1 LRHSIFSIITSAPEE
16 GIKMSSATGMNKM
29 KKNTANTVFFRYS
42 PSESSI
48 TRKHFETYFSDIGPV
63 KKCSL
68 IRTNKNKDDDG
79 KRNREAKGY
88 GFCKFTSQDDS
99 INAAKTLNEKV
110 MELEYGLKVKV
121 WVEVADSETS
131 NSNSMVKKN
140 KVQALPSLPDGIPTA
155 DSTTTTTEDL
165 LQLQAKKRTS
175 RVILR
180 NLSFY
185 ATEHNIRQVME
196 EKFGEV
202 VDINLPLV
210 PNLGNDKDDK
220 AEGAK
225 KKRKQLKQHRGF
237 AFVTFANQKSA
248 HKAVEAC
255 ASGPDGQILIKK
267 RPVAIDFSVSKFQHR
282 RMIEEEKETGNEGD
296 DNESSSEN
304 ENDEENSDKDANN
317 ENDSSDTDD
326 KDDDDDNNTES
337 DSDDSDTDI
346 EDEKNT
352 KLVKSNNKYSLFLRN
367 LPFDTTRH
375 DLFTLFAKYGHIDSI
390 YVVKDQTT
398 GLTKGTAFVNFSK
411 EGGYMRALEASHD
424 GDIENTYDFK
434 SGKNI
439 MTSLDGGSS
448 GGLFLRGRRILIDKA
463 VDKNTAESLK
473 VERDEDGKPVDKK
486 TGKDKRNLYLKGE
499 GRVAEGL
506 EDSYNVDAWENLPQG
521 DQFKR
526 GRAHQEKHTKLRS
539 PLFFINPYRLS
550 LRNLAKNVDESQL
563 KLMVAA
569 GIKNGLEKNL
579 VTKDDIIAHW
589 RAGGEMTTRDII
601 EKQKALEEDGDN
613 DGGIIP
619 PFDESDGIKK
629 FIPSVFIDRD
639 FQSKDAKV
647 SKTLAP
653 SRGFGFAEF
662 THHAHALAC
671 LRELNNNIAYAAEF
685 VAGGKRALEM
695 KKHAATRKKKKQK
708 KDLVGDDDGA
718 ANDGFIG
725 EDGKVRIPR
734 LLVEFT
740 VENKA
745 KARMQAERKAQQ
757 QANVQKQRVSA
768 KQSKGKKDKEKR
780 KEKKGRGAQQREKKR
795 KRKEQG
801 LPEKD
806 DSTLVVNATKKQK
819 LVQKDNVDE
828 TNDTLKKK
836 SIKPQKKKKIDNDES
851 AFEDMVQSYKEA
863 FRGGET
869 AKVAE
874 TKNERSE
881 ITQKRWFE

>member
-1 LRHSIFSIITSAPEE
+1 MPTAKEVDP
-16 GIKMSSATGMNKM
+16 TG
-29 KKNTANTVFFRYS
+29 T
-42 PSESSI
+42 
-48 TRKHFETYFSDIGPV
+48 PV
-63 KKCSL
+63 GH
-68 IRTNKNKDDDG
+68 DDDEVTNS
-79 KRNREAKGY
+79 KE
-88 GFCKFTSQDDS
+88 
-99 INAAKTLNEKV
+99 NEKV
-110 MELEYGLKVKV
+110 
-121 WVEVADSETS
+121 
-131 NSNSMVKKN
+131 
-140 KVQALPSLPDGIPTA
+140 A
-155 DSTTTTTEDL
+155 DSTTTTPSSESAITSTSTSTSSASVTATSTPNENRPESITNNNNENTQSELKEDD
-165 LQLQAKKRTS
+165 TS
-175 RVILR
+175 DTNSFKTADDDADDDGSGEDNDNTNLVHQINEGNHQTLNETANPRINETATSTTSAAAETTATAMEVEKEITIDLENVGDTDKNVLEILEISDDED
-180 NLSFY
+180 NTN
-185 ATEHNIRQVME
+185 ANDGKDDKQ
-196 EKFGEV
+196 K
-202 VDINLPLV
+202 
-210 PNLGNDKDDK
+210 DKDDNDDEVQIIEK
-220 AEGAK
+220 
-225 KKRKQLKQHRGF
+225 
-237 AFVTFANQKSA
+237 TTSA
-248 HKAVEAC
+248 ATTAP
-255 ASGPDGQILIKK
+255 ATTSP
-267 RPVAIDFSVSKFQHR
+267 PATT
-282 RMIEEEKETGNEGD
+282 EKEGPGDNHAPHFEPYDPDDDDELDELDNDLEDDEEIYNDSD
-296 DNESSSEN
+296 DNID
-304 ENDEENSDKDANN
+304 DE
-317 ENDSSDTDD
+317 
-326 KDDDDDNNTES
+326 DDDDDNNTES

-768 KQSKGKKDKEKR
+768 KKSKGKKDKD
-780 KEKKGRGAQQREKKR
+780 KKGRGAQQREKKR

-836 SIKPQKKKKIDNDES
+836 SIKPQMMKVHLKIWYNHTKRHLEVGKRQKWLKQRMNALKSPKKDGLS
-851 AFEDMVQSYKEA
+851 
-863 FRGGET
+863 
-869 AKVAE
+869 
-874 TKNERSE
+874 RSH
-881 ITQKRWFE
+881 F